1 VSILAL
7 AVTLF
12 AKVKDMTVYQ
22 FHNEYT
28 LAETA
33 EKLGKKALELGLIP
47 SFVVRYFPDSRQ
59 YYIPNEKESEP
70 LTPEQAYM
78 RLKKLVEKSGQA

>member
-1 VSILAL
+1 
-7 AVTLF
+7 
-12 AKVKDMTVYQ
+12 MTTYQ
-22 FHNEYT
+22 FHDKYT

-33 EKLGKKALELGLIP
+33 EKLGKRALELGLIP

-59 YYIPNEKESEP
+59 YYIPNEKDSEP

-78 RLKKLVEKSGQA
+78 RLKKLVEQSAKA

>member
-1 VSILAL
+1 MIYIP
-7 AVTLF
+7 THE
-12 AKVKDMTVYQ
+12 
-22 FHNEYT
+22 FHDEYT

-33 EKLGKKALELGLIP
+33 DKLGKEAVKLNLIP

-59 YYIPNEKESEP
+59 YYIPNETNSEP

-78 RLKKLVEKSGQA
+78 RFKKIIKESD